1 MNSIKKC
8 KTWITQFCW
17 NVNSIEKWILLKKWI
32 ISKSE
37 FFLKTQFCWK
47 LNFVQNL
54 IFLIC
59 EFCFKK
65 WILLIKWIFSLQ
77 YLPGKSEAIF
87 SRSSSTS
94 GTDSSIRIRKARE
107 GCTERRWF
115 ISVSLALIFTVLV
128 ASAGIYFGCKFK
140 IFLYRKMFWN
150 FFAQNRHYIWREN
163 SNTWRNTEWN
173 IFWWFSNI

>member
-1 MNSIKKC
+1 MNY
-8 KTWITQFCW
+8 FE
-17 NVNSIEKWILLKKWI
+17 NSILLKAQL
-32 ISKSE
+32 S
-37 FFLKTQFCWK
+37 K
-47 LNFVQNL
+47 LNFL
-54 IFLIC
+54 DMWI
-59 EFCFKK
+59 CFKK

-128 ASAGIYFGCKFK
+128 ASAGIYFGCKF
-140 IFLYRKMFWN
+140 N
-150 FFAQNRHYIWREN
+150 FRAKNKYFTWREN
-163 SNTWRNTEWN
+163 SNIWRNSDA
-173 IFWWFSNI
+173 IFFWFFDDY

>member
-1 MNSIKKC
+1 MNY
-8 KTWITQFCW
+8 FE
-17 NVNSIEKWILLKKWI
+17 NSILLKAQL
-32 ISKSE
+32 S
-37 FFLKTQFCWK
+37 K
-47 LNFVQNL
+47 LNFL
-54 IFLIC
+54 DMWI
-59 EFCFKK
+59 CFKK

-128 ASAGIYFGCKFK
+128 ASAGIYFGCKLN
-140 IFLYRKMFWN
+140 IYEYRKMFWI
-150 FFAQNRHYIWREN
+150 FFAKNRHYIWREN
-163 SNTWRNTEWN
+163 SNIWRNV
-173 IFWWFSNI
+173 FKKSKY

>member
-1 MNSIKKC
+1 MNY
-8 KTWITQFCW
+8 FE
-17 NVNSIEKWILLKKWI
+17 NSILLKAQL
-32 ISKSE
+32 S
-37 FFLKTQFCWK
+37 K
-47 LNFVQNL
+47 LNFL
-54 IFLIC
+54 DMWI
-59 EFCFKK
+59 CFKK

-128 ASAGIYFGCKFK
+128 ASAGIYFGCKLNFLK
-140 IFLYRKMFWN
+140 LDFWKLKKESVIIFAADFYFVELIFPLHKSIY
-150 FFAQNRHYIWREN
+150 FFA
-163 SNTWRNTEWN
+163 
-173 IFWWFSNI
+173 

>member
-1 MNSIKKC
+1 MNYS
-8 KTWITQFCW
+8 
-17 NVNSIEKWILLKKWI
+17 ILLKCEFYWKVNFVKKVNYIKKWI
-32 ISKSE
+32 I
-37 FFLKTQFCWK
+37 LKTQFCWK

-59 EFCFKK
+59 EFYFKK

-128 ASAGIYFGCKFK
+128 ASAGIYFGCK
-140 IFLYRKMFWN
+140 L
-150 FFAQNRHYIWREN
+150 
-163 SNTWRNTEWN
+163 NTVGAKRLHPIAT
-173 IFWWFSNI
+173 